1 MAVKIICCYAHEDEV
16 LLNKLK
22 AHLRPLEREGLIEI
36 WHDRDISA
44 GTDWEKEISEHLNS

>member
-1 MAVKIICCYAHEDEV
+1 MPVKIYFCYAHENES

-22 AHLRPLEREGLIEI
+22 THLRPLLRMGLIEV

-44 GTDWEKEISEHLNS
+44 GTR